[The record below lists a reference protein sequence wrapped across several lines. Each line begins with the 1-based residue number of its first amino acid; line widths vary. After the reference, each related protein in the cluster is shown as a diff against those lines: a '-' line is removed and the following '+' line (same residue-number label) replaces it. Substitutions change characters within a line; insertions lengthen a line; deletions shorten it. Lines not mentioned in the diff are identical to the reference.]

1 MRNRNNGNFFES
13 GTSSLGVLFFIGF
26 LLLLAVGISGPRL
39 IGSQPELSLADLA
52 TGMPVSQPSIG
63 RLFPLRVK
71 AANTANGVC
80 SLKVSLFQGGIGKE
94 LVTKTGVA
102 GSWLKSWTRPWTG
115 ELSGPDKPID
125 LAAQGMTAA
134 EAELVIEASDCS
146 FWGRKAVGHYAVT
159 VDLLP
164 PTLALTSAQHYI
176 NQGGADVATYSVSAD
191 AVISGIKVGPYE
203 FTGYAKPGGAS
214 GDRFAFFVWS
224 YELSEET
231 QAQVFA
237 RDAAGNEATA
247 ALVPAKFFKKEFR
260 KRDIPIDDK
269 FIETK
274 VRDIIAQTPE
284 LKSTG
289 DNLKD
294 YIQVNR
300 ELRRVNAK
308 FLVDLAKQSAPQF
321 YWKDAFRPLTNA
333 AVEASFADYRTYFYN
348 QQEVDKQVHLGFDL
362 AVVEHNPILAAA
374 SGRVL
379 LAGFLGI
386 YGNTIIIDHGY
397 GLMTLYAHLSSMD
410 VAKGALIQKDQK
422 IANSGATGL
431 AAGDHLHFSM
441 LIQGIQT
448 NPIEFWDQHW
458 IDDHVYLRIGKDAF
472 QSSDDRSQP
481 PSQKTVAEPAGGTL

>member
-1 MRNRNNGNFFES
+1 MRSRNHNKIFES
-13 GTSSLGVLFFIGF
+13 GTSPLGF
-26 LLLLAVGISGPRL
+26 LLILGGLLFLLVGISGPRL
-39 IGSQPELSLADLA
+39 IGSQPELFLADLA
-52 TGMPVSQPSIG
+52 TGMPVSKPSIG
-63 RLFPLRVK
+63 RLFPLMVK
-71 AANTANGVC
+71 AKNTANGVC

-94 LVTKTGVA
+94 LVTKTGA
-102 GSWLKSWTRPWTG
+102 SGSWLKSWTRPWTG

-134 EAELVIEASDCS
+134 EAELVVEASDCS

-176 NQGGADVATYSVSAD
+176 NQGGADVVTYSVSAD

-203 FTGYAKPGGAS
+203 FTGYAKPSGAV
-214 GDRFAFFVWS
+214 GERFAFFVWS

-308 FLVDLAKQSAPQF
+308 FLVDLAKQSTPQF

-374 SGRVL
+374 AGRVMFT
-379 LAGFLGI
+379 GFLGI
-386 YGNTIIIDHGY
+386 YGNVVIVDHGY

-410 VAKGALIQKDQK
+410 VAKGELIQRDQK

-441 LIQGIQT
+441 LIQGVQT

-458 IDDHVYLRIGKDAF
+458 IDDHVYLRIGKNSFSETDLA
-472 QSSDDRSQP
+472 QP
-481 PSQKTVAEPAGGTL
+481 PAQKTVAEPASGTL